1 MTTNKYTNI
10 TNIINIRGVSSSS
23 NMTFSVGKNLFTVDS
38 LMPFLFCE
46 SFGAIVHCTDLT
58 VDFVC
63 VGTGRRTEVGR
74 ADQAEEAGHVLG
86 LNRRKVLAF
95 QTRVSGP
102 LTRTHQSQPTPP
114 TVSGQKDGRPQS
126 LGRVGGGCLWSGG
139 GETIQSAGLLT
150 VASMSLGGMSWK
162 GARLQNNILVPLSP
176 ATSSL
181 PGCQMLW
188 CWH

>member
-114 TVSGQKDGRPQS
+114 QCLAKRMAGCSHLAGWVAGVSR
-126 LGRVGGGCLWSGG
+126 RVGE
-139 GETIQSAGLLT
+139 ETRRNHPIS
-150 VASMSLGGMSWK
+150 
-162 GARLQNNILVPLSP
+162 
-176 ATSSL
+176 
-181 PGCQMLW
+181 
-188 CWH
+188 